1 MDSVKLSYISLLPG
15 ITANLFTGNKM
26 RDCDI
31 STGILYMSR
40 EGPFQLI
47 GKKSIL
53 FPTTKRGYV

>member
-1 MDSVKLSYISLLPG
+1 
-15 ITANLFTGNKM
+15 M

-53 FPTTKRGYV
+53 FPTTKRGYVWRNFLFAESVELRTVFEDFYIS